1 MLRDSNIVLG
11 ITGGIAAYKI
21 PELVRMMT
29 KEGAKVKVVMT
40 DNARQFVT
48 PVTLQTVSENPVY
61 IDTFQMTSRSEID
74 HIALA
79 VWADIMVIAPATANV
94 IGKIASGIADD
105 LLTTVVTAVKSPVLL
120 CPAMNTNMYTN
131 PVVESNL
138 QKLASLGYHV
148 MKAASGSLACK
159 TEGPGRLPPLED
171 ILEEVE
177 TIFTKKDLQG
187 VRILVTAGP
196 TQEALD
202 PVRFITNHSSGKMG
216 YAIAV
221 MARRRGGDVT
231 LVSGPTSMVPPQ
243 GVRVVP
249 IESALQ
255 MHQAVMENLDKAD
268 VVVKAAAVSDY
279 RPARFSPSKIKKE
292 KDALCVDLK
301 KNPDIIAEIGKG
313 KGNKIVVGFAMETD
327 DLIENA
333 KKKMTEKCMDLIV
346 ANDLSEPGSG
356 FKHDTN
362 IVTLIDRSGA
372 MERLP
377 MMGKGDVADA
387 ILDRVSALLQ
397 KMTV

>member
-21 PELVRMMT
+21 PELIRMMT

-79 VWADIMVIAPATANV
+79 EWADIMVIAPATANV

-138 QKLASLGYHV
+138 QKLVSLGYHV

-171 ILEEVE
+171 ILEVIE
-177 TIFTKKDLQG
+177 TIFSKKDLRG

-231 LVSGPTSMVPPQ
+231 LVSGPTLMVPPQ
-243 GVRVVP
+243 GVRFVP

-255 MHQAVMENLDKAD
+255 MHQAVMENFDEVD

-301 KNPDIIAEIGKG
+301 KNPDIIAEIGKA

-372 MERLP
+372 VERLP
-377 MMGKGDVADA
+377 LMGKGDVADA
-387 ILDRVSALLQ
+387 ILDRISALLQ
-397 KMTV
+397 N

>member
-21 PELVRMMT
+21 PELIRMMT

-79 VWADIMVIAPATANV
+79 EWADIMVIAPATANV

-138 QKLASLGYHV
+138 QKLVSLGYHV

-171 ILEEVE
+171 VLEVIE
-177 TIFTKKDLQG
+177 TIFSKKDLRG

-231 LVSGPTSMVPPQ
+231 LVSGPTLMVPPQ
-243 GVRVVP
+243 GVRFVP

-255 MHQAVMENLDKAD
+255 MHQAVMENFDEVD

-301 KNPDIIAEIGKG
+301 KNPDIIAEIGKA

-372 MERLP
+372 VERLP
-377 MMGKGDVADA
+377 LMGKGDVADA
-387 ILDRVSALLQ
+387 ILDRISALLQ
-397 KMTV
+397 N